1 MAVYHVTPHRISQ
14 LACRAKHMIGS
25 IDRGMRTASKVYHAV
40 KDHVPDSKLKRAAEK
55 GISDYESIREKVRQG
70 AQMP

>member
-1 MAVYHVTPHRISQ
+1 MAVYHVTPHRIGQ

-25 IDRGMRTASKVYHAV
+25 LDRGIRTASRVYHAV
-40 KDHVPDSKLKRAAEK
+40 KEHVPDGKIKRAAEK
-55 GISDYESIREKVRQG
+55 GISDYESIREKVRVN